1 MNLQTILLLPIAYL
15 LVVSIP
21 LLITD
26 IRESRLKN
34 SIVFPGYLVWLV
46 SAIAYTALSGD
57 WLNALV
63 LPLAI
68 GLPLLVGLTIFNI
81 RTDAIGMG
89 DVKLIVLMGLTLSW
103 KSLWVWLTILVIA
116 LFIGLVVT
124 AVLAFRKRYPDTIS
138 YTIRLGVITY
148 LVYITHLLVLFTK

>member
-81 RTDAIGMG
+81 I
-89 DVKLIVLMGLTLSW
+89 LMGLTLSW

>member
-63 LPLAI
+63 LPLA
-68 GLPLLVGLTIFNI
+68 NI